1 MNNVCL
7 VGRLARDVELSY
19 RGREQVAVATFPL
32 AVSRMDK
39 DKGADFP
46 RIIVFGKQ
54 AENAEKY
61 LSKGRQVAVTGRIQ
75 TGSYEG
81 KDGKKVYTTDV
92 VASTVEY
99 LTSKSTGSYQ
109 EHDMPSE
116 PYDGFQSVDDDIPF

>member
-32 AVSRMDK
+32 AVSRFDK

-46 RIIVFGKQ
+46 RIVVFGKQ

-61 LSKGRQVAVTGRIQ
+61 LSKGKQVAVTGRIQ

-81 KDGKKVYTTDV
+81 RDGKKVYTTDI

-99 LTSKSTGSYQ
+99 LTPKSTGTSNEQ
-109 EHDMPSE
+109 DMPPES
-116 PYDGFQSVDDDIPF
+116 YDGFQSVDDDIPF